1 MPIRDEKTYAKM
13 SYKDFI
19 VATERAKNGE
29 LKLAAFR
36 AYKAERRMLQ
46 CLAMIHDLHRK
57 DTHCAVPKNEMLE
70 VSQKLQKN
78 YPEIDQMT
86 QKALK
91 LFDEWKNDNAN
102 YEDIVSLLKS
112 LKYEWIK
119 QFLSD
124 EDLEKIQKYMAS
136 L

>member
-1 MPIRDEKTYAKM
+1 
-13 SYKDFI
+13 
-19 VATERAKNGE
+19 
-29 LKLAAFR
+29 
-36 AYKAERRMLQ
+36 MLQ
-46 CLAMIHDLHRK
+46 CLAMVHDLHRK
-57 DTHCAVPKNEMLE
+57 DTPCAVPKNEMLE

-78 YPEIDQMT
+78 YPNIYEMT

-102 YEDIVSLLKS
+102 YNDIVNLLKS

-119 QFLSD
+119 QFLS
-124 EDLEKIQKYMAS
+124 EQELEKIRKYMNS